1 MRFSYILAYRMT
13 EDRDTNLKE
22 VLNWLSLQYNNNF
35 EVLLVEQDKESKID
49 FKLPDF
55 CKHIFLYNESY
66 FNKSWAYNV
75 GALNSSSDILIFA
88 DTDILIDFNNLLYC
102 VELCEDEYD
111 SVDPKGRVLALAKG
125 EKNYFNPSKYAIRD
139 SIVHAGGLFL
149 ISKIAFFKVNGW
161 DEDMMGWGGEDD
173 LMSHKISASIP
184 KRIKLSFDIYHIY
197 HRPSSI
203 VRDVYDKNLSV
214 LRNIRSMGEEAL
226 YAYYKGKVIGD
237 SSRYKDKN
245 V

>member
-1 MRFSYILAYRMT
+1 MKFSYILAYRLT

-22 VLNWLSLQYNNNF
+22 VLNWLSLQNSNNF

-55 CKHIFLYNESY
+55 CKHLFLYNNSY

-75 GALNSSSDILIFA
+75 GALNSSSDTLVFA
-88 DTDILIDFNNLLYC
+88 DTDILIDFNNLLYSA
-102 VELCEDEYD
+102 ELCKGGYD

-125 EKNYFNPSKYAIRD
+125 EKNFFNPTKYTIRD
-139 SIVHAGGLFL
+139 SIVHAGGLFA
-149 ISKIAFFKVNGW
+149 ISKVTFLKLNGW
-161 DEDMMGWGGEDD
+161 DEDMVGWGGEDD
-173 LMSHKISASIP
+173 LMSHKISVSIP
-184 KRIKLSFDIYHIY
+184 RRIKLSFDIYHLY
-197 HRPSSI
+197 HKPSGI

-214 LRNIRSMGEEAL
+214 LQNIRSMGEEAL
-226 YAYYKGKVIGD
+226 CNYYKGKVIGD
-237 SSRYKDKN
+237 INKYKDKN